1 MAGHHKTLHIAQGE
15 FITAKGAEAS
25 ISTILGSCVAT
36 CLYDEGGQVGGM
48 NHFLLPDGA
57 GASLNSARFGVNA
70 MELLIN
76 ALIKDGANRK
86 RLKAKV
92 FGGGRMIAGLTDV
105 GQKNAEFVL
114 DFLRREGIECTGQS
128 LGGTQA
134 RRVEFWPGTGRA
146 RQRLLGETRVVETP
160 PVPAAGNGVELF

>member
-76 ALIKDGANRK
+76 GLLKLGANRR
-86 RLKAKV
+86 RLRAHV
-92 FGGGRMIAGLTDV
+92 FGGAQMMAGL
-105 GQKNAEFVL
+105 GNIGARNAVFSA
-114 DFLRREGIECTGQS
+114 DFLRAEGMRIMTCST
-128 LGGTQA
+128 GGTQA
-134 RRVEFWPGTGRA
+134 RRVNFWPATGRA
-146 RQRLLGETRVVETP
+146 KEELIGHRIVETP
-160 PVPAAGNGVELF
+160 PASGPGGEVELF